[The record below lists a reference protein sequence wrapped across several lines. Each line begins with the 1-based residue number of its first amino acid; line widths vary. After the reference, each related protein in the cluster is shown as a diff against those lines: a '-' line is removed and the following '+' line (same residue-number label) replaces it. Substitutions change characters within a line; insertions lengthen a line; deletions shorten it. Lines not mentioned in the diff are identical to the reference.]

1 MTAIKSI
8 SKAAKRVSRFPA
20 NVKNVKL
27 TKEGVEP
34 DTGSERFS
42 LQFEVVR
49 GTNSSRRTAN
59 YVVNFRTVGK
69 NVIVDQADQFGVDA
83 LESDIRLVDTFD
95 VLRDLVKAKR
105 FFNSDALSRTSG
117 INVPVSSYDPTQIP
131 RLELVNKALIQ
142 ACALQLSL

>member
-1 MTAIKSI
+1 MLNPIQVLNAS
-8 SKAAKRVSRFPA
+8 VY
-20 NVKNVKL
+20 NL
-27 TKEGVEP
+27 
-34 DTGSERFS
+34 
-42 LQFEVVR
+42 
-49 GTNSSRRTAN
+49 N